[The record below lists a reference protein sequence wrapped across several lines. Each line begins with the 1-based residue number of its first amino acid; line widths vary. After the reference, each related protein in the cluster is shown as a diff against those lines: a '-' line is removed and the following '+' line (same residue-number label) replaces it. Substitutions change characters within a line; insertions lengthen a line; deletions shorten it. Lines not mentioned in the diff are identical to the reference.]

1 VGGKLP
7 TRAGENK
14 FSNDVT
20 IPPRPVSF
28 SAALRSIIAWLRGV
42 TPSKSELQLQDR
54 LVERLA
60 AELEGDETDPTVAD
74 ETSCFPHVRRTSLI
88 DKPPI
93 MPKRP
98 RRLTGREDR

>member
-1 VGGKLP
+1 
-7 TRAGENK
+7 
-14 FSNDVT
+14 
-20 IPPRPVSF
+20 VSF

-42 TPSKSELQLQDR
+42 KPSKSELQLQDR

-98 RRLTGREDR
+98 RRLTDREDR